1 MADLMRRF
9 KKDIM
14 YSMSEFHEKNQIM
27 LNELHSAVSIL
38 EMIRILIDEEKL
50 LW

>member
-1 MADLMRRF
+1 
-9 KKDIM
+9 
-14 YSMSEFHEKNQIM
+14 M

-50 LW
+50 SW